1 MIPKSD
7 VYNIVKNTLS
17 TNTELSK
24 TTLFNSTLPP
34 IKILDIYSNVN
45 KINREKDENNFKM
58 QESDCKKIN
67 VDKQTS
73 ENVDTDVK
81 LNTGELKDEQKSQ
94 SKFQEWYAINSIVLM
109 ARKDVIELMEEL
121 LREKHIVL
129 NTNFTLTHSK
139 TGINIDINDFLGV
152 YL

>member
-1 MIPKSD
+1 M
-7 VYNIVKNTLS
+7 N
-17 TNTELSK
+17 
-24 TTLFNSTLPP
+24 
-34 IKILDIYSNVN
+34 
-45 KINREKDENNFKM
+45 ENNLKM
-58 QESDCKKIN
+58 QESGRKKVN

-94 SKFQEWYAINSIVLM
+94 SKFQEWYAINSIVLI
-109 ARKDVIELMEEL
+109 ARKYVIELMEEL

-129 NTNFTLTHSK
+129 NINFTITHSK